1 MYPLNMNNWLKKLQ
15 LLLGVERS
23 PVGALWTFTNSLSH
37 RWKSHNCENLEAA
50 FNHHTTHS
58 SISSLLLWVF
68 YKNCSQ
74 GTVTPNGS
82 PHLLLCGS
90 WSALMLWGNSKGVTT
105 EDKLT
110 NNLVNGLWR
119 GFAIATYYLINIKI
133 YNLTF
138 TSVESVEVHR

>member
-37 RWKSHNCENLEAA
+37 RWKSHNCENLEPA

-82 PHLLLCGS
+82 PPFPLLWGS
-90 WSALMLWGNSKGVTT
+90 WSALILWGNSKGVTT

-110 NNLVNGLWR
+110 NGNDLVTWLWR
-119 GFAIATYYLINIKI
+119 GFAITKY
-133 YNLTF
+133 
-138 TSVESVEVHR
+138 